1 VDGKLTF
8 FNTFLIAATNRCAI
22 GVYGAR
28 VYDAPVFIE
37 AD

>member
-1 VDGKLTF
+1 VHGKLKF
-8 FNTFLIAATNRCAI
+8 FNIFLIAATNRCAI
-22 GVYGAR
+22 GVYRAK